1 MNTVGESRL
10 LAPAIEVVGALRRN
24 WGWLL
29 AWGVALI
36 VIGLLAI
43 GFSFSATLGTVV
55 AFGFLAMVG
64 GVAEILGSFW
74 ARQWGGLVLKLLA
87 GVLYIVVGMLM
98 LAHPVGAAAGLTL
111 MIAAALMISGLL
123 RIIVAVMHRFSGW
136 PWVVLNGVITL
147 VLGVMIW
154 RQWPESALW
163 VIGLFLGIDLVFSG
177 WTWVMLALA
186 VRSIPAMGD
195 ELRR

>member
-1 MNTVGESRL
+1 MSTVSERHM
-10 LAPAIEVVGALRRN
+10 LAPTIEVVGELRRN

-29 AWGVALI
+29 AWGVVLI

-55 AFGFLAMVG
+55 AFGVLAIAG
-64 GVAEILGSFW
+64 GAAEIVGSFW
-74 ARQWGGLVLKLLA
+74 AKNWGGLVLKLLA
-87 GVLYIVVGMLM
+87 GVLYIVVGLLM
-98 LAHPVGAAAGLTL
+98 IAHPIGAAAGLTL
-111 MIAAALMISGLL
+111 MISAALLVSGVL
-123 RIIVAVMHRFSGW
+123 RIILAVMHRFSGW
-136 PWVVLNGVITL
+136 LWVVLNGVITL

-177 WTWVMLALA
+177 FSWVMLAFG
-186 VRSIPAMGD
+186 VRSLPAIG
-195 ELRR
+195 EASRR

>member
-1 MNTVGESRL
+1 MSTVGERRL
-10 LAPAIEVVGALRRN
+10 LTPTIEIVSDLRRN

-36 VIGLLAI
+36 VIGSLAI
-43 GFSFSATLGTVV
+43 GFSFSATLGTVL
-55 AFGFLAMVG
+55 AFGVLSMAG
-64 GVAEILGSFW
+64 GVAEIVGSFW

-87 GVLYIVVGMLM
+87 GVLYIVVGLLM
-98 LAHPVGAAAGLTL
+98 VAHPIGAAAGLTL
-111 MIAAALMISGLL
+111 MIAAALLISGLL
-123 RIIVAVMHRFSGW
+123 RIIVAVIHRFSGW

-177 WTWVMLALA
+177 FSWVMLAFA
-186 VRSIPAMGD
+186 VRSVPAIGA

>member
-1 MNTVGESRL
+1 MSTVGERRL
-10 LAPAIEVVGALRRN
+10 FAPAIEVVGELRRN

-29 AWGVALI
+29 AWGLALV

-55 AFGFLAMVG
+55 AFGVLSMTG
-64 GVAEILGSFW
+64 GVAEIVGSFW

-98 LAHPVGAAAGLTL
+98 VAHPIGAAAGLTL
-111 MIAAALMISGLL
+111 MIAAALLVSGLL

-186 VRSIPAMGD
+186 ARSIPVVGG
-195 ELRR
+195 EQRR

>member
-1 MNTVGESRL
+1 
-10 LAPAIEVVGALRRN
+10 
-24 WGWLL
+24 
-29 AWGVALI
+29 
-36 VIGLLAI
+36 LAI

-55 AFGFLAMVG
+55 AFGILAMVG
-64 GVAEILGSFW
+64 GGAEIVGSFW

-98 LAHPVGAAAGLTL
+98 LAHPIGAAAGLTL
-111 MIAAALMISGLL
+111 MIAAALMVSGLL

-186 VRSIPAMGD
+186 VRSLPAFGD

>member
-1 MNTVGESRL
+1 MNTVGEGRL
-10 LAPAIEVVGALRRN
+10 LAPAIEIVGELRRN

-36 VIGLLAI
+36 VIGLFAI

-55 AFGFLAMVG
+55 AFGTLAMVG
-64 GVAEILGSFW
+64 GVAEIVGSFW
-74 ARQWGGLVLKLLA
+74 AKQWGGLVLKLLA

-98 LAHPVGAAAGLTL
+98 LAHPIGAAAGLTL
-111 MIAAALMISGLL
+111 MIAAALMVSGLL
-123 RIIVAVMHRFSGW
+123 RVIVAVLHRFSGW

-186 VRSIPAMGD
+186 VRSIPATG
-195 ELRR
+195 EVVRR

>member
-10 LAPAIEVVGALRRN
+10 LAPTIEVVGALRRN

-29 AWGVALI
+29 AWGMALI

-55 AFGFLAMVG
+55 AFGVLAMVG
-64 GVAEILGSFW
+64 GAAEIVGGFW

-98 LAHPVGAAAGLTL
+98 LAHPIGAAAGLTL

-136 PWVVLNGVITL
+136 PWVLLNGVITL

-186 VRSIPAMGD
+186 VRSIPAIGD

>member
-1 MNTVGESRL
+1 MSTVGERRM
-10 LAPAIEVVGALRRN
+10 LAPAIEVVGELRRN

-36 VIGLLAI
+36 VVGLIAI

-55 AFGFLAMVG
+55 AFGVLAIVG
-64 GVAEILGSFW
+64 GGAEIVSSFW
-74 ARQWGGLVLKLLA
+74 ARKWGGLVLKLLA
-87 GVLYIVVGMLM
+87 GVLYIVVGLLM
-98 LAHPVGAAAGLTL
+98 IAHPVGAAAGLTL
-111 MIAAALMISGLL
+111 MIAAALMVSGLL

-163 VIGLFLGIDLVFSG
+163 VIGLFLGIDLLFSG
-177 WTWVMLALA
+177 WSWVMLALA
-186 VRSIPAMGD
+186 VRSVPAIGN